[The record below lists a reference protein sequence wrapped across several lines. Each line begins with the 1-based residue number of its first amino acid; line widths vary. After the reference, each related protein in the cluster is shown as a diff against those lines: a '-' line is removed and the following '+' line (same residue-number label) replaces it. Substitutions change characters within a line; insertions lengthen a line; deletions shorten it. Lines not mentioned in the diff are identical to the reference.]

1 MGRDAHLNEQPC
13 IRLFFWGPITQKPLV
28 YVSQGHH
35 NETHFQQALAGYEK
49 DLGSDHAV
57 TLNSVANLAFITRQE
72 VPGTARRS
80 RGTPCYWQRSD
91 TVSTT
96 L

>member
-57 TLNSVANLAFITRQE
+57 TLNSVANLAGLYHS
-72 VPGTARRS
+72 PGSPRN
-80 RGTPCYWQRSD
+80 GTTKQRHS
-91 TVSTT
+91 V
-96 L
+96 LLAKK